1 MLSGRRLRVIKVT
14 PELAKMW
21 LDGSEVPNR
30 NISWPIV
37 EQYARLM
44 KEGKWRPAGDPIR
57 LTERGVLDGQKRLH
71 AIIKAGVPVELV
83 VLDNAEEA
91 DQDVY
96 DSGQGRKA
104 AQQLGMRGKFK
115 NPTVV
120 SSVVRVVMQWH
131 TETLFSHSYRP
142 HTLEIEEFAE
152 RYRPRVEASVEHAVA
167 IGKTTKISK
176 ALVGGFAFTAYDA
189 AAEKPERVKVADI
202 DAFLNALASGANMD
216 SDNPV
221 MVLRDQAF
229 RFDQMQ
235 KREPEGT
242 QLYRIVHTWKSWRRK
257 RTYTKL
263 QLPKG
268 GEITYDHLKI
278 V

>member
-21 LDGSEVPNR
+21 LEASQVPNR

-37 EQYARLM
+37 AQYARLM
-44 KEGKWRPAGDPIR
+44 KEGKWRPTGDPIR

-71 AIIKAGVPVELV
+71 AIIKAGVTIELV

-91 DQDVY
+91 DQDAY
-96 DSGQGRKA
+96 DSGQGRTA
-104 AQQLGMRGKFK
+104 AQQIRMRGKFK
-115 NPTVV
+115 NPNVV
-120 SSVVRVVMQWH
+120 SSVCRAVLQWH
-131 TETLFSHSYRP
+131 TETLFSHAYRP

-152 RYRPRVEASVEHAVA
+152 RWRTRVEASVEHAVA
-167 IGKTTKISK
+167 IGKTTKVSK
-176 ALVGGFAFTAYDA
+176 ALVGAFAFTAYDA
-189 AAEKPERVKVADI
+189 AVTHPERVKVAQI
-202 DAFLNALASGANMD
+202 DDFLEALATGANM
-216 SDNPV
+216 SAENPV
-221 MVLRDQAF
+221 MVLRDQAL
-229 RFDQMQ
+229 RFDNLQ

-242 QLYRIVHTWKSWRRK
+242 QLYRIIATWKNWRRN

-268 GEITYDHLKI
+268 GEITYNHLKI
-278 V
+278 I